1 MGLIKTDM
9 SSLDSDISACNQ
21 AGGTFQDKLAA
32 SLNGLLNAN
41 KERKSEIDGLR
52 KDHEELKKNH
62 EQFVTSAEREND
74 LRRNEIKS
82 LEEEC
87 KKRIKLVLPTSLNWT
102 ASSTPKIIH
111 AKPKSPIWITVP
123 NPKTMLANPK
133 SQTWTTSLNL
143 KTRLAKTILLI

>member
-1 MGLIKTDM
+1 MFSLDIVFFANKKTSVHLFSDM

-82 LEEEC
+82 LEERMQKENQV
-87 KKRIKLVLPTSLNWT
+87 RPYLSTIPT
-102 ASSTPKIIH
+102 
-111 AKPKSPIWITVP
+111 
-123 NPKTMLANPK
+123 
-133 SQTWTTSLNL
+133 
-143 KTRLAKTILLI
+143 

>member
-32 SLNGLLNAN
+32 SLNGLLNEN

-74 LRRNEIKS
+74 LRRNEINLSKR
-82 LEEEC
+82 EC

-102 ASSTPKIIH
+102 ANSTPKIIH
-111 AKPKSPIWITVP
+111 AK
-123 NPKTMLANPK
+123 PKTMLANPK